1 MSTLPDRFTL
11 TEGMP
16 VVDDSGARGTVV
28 ALGPRWKDDPDWPAQ
43 NEEAIGEGLVVWRPG
58 YGVTSAHGWTLD
70 RSHPAAVGYL
80 LAAVATAYDGSIYEL
95 TADDVSVVRTTG
107 GVWSVWI
114 HWHYGASKRVS
125 THLPSR
131 IDALVSALE
140 GAQ

>member
-1 MSTLPDRFTL
+1 MTVLL

-43 NEEAIGEGLVVWRPG
+43 NEDAIGEGFVIWRPG
-58 YGVTSAHGWTLD
+58 YGVTSTNGWTLD

-80 LAAVATAYDGSIYEL
+80 LAMVATAYGVGRDC
-95 TADDVSVVRTTG
+95 VSVVRTTG
-107 GVWSVWI
+107 GVWSTWL
-114 HWHYGASKRVS
+114 HQTPDSSRRVA

-131 IDALVSALE
+131 IDALVAALE